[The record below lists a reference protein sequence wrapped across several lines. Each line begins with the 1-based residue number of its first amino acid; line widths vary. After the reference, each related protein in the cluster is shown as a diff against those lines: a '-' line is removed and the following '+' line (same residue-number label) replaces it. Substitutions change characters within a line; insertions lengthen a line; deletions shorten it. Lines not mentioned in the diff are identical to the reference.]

1 MLQWCVTRHR
11 RGPDAAPTRHLVAV
25 LVDVEQPRVRVVRL
39 LLLARPPAAARLWHL
54 PPAFVLHLAERPVRL
69 RRIPTYAERR
79 RYPT

>member
-1 MLQWCVTRHR
+1 MVRDAAPTRHR
-11 RGPDAAPTRHLVAV
+11 CVTDVAPTRHLVAV

-39 LLLARPPAAARLWHL
+39 LLLARPPAARLWHL

-69 RRIPTYAERR
+69 RRIPTYAERW